1 MKPTTPK
8 QIAVASAVPFDPQ
21 ATPEQSK
28 SAGDNAMLSLFERA
42 SSYFSLLSEASR
54 LRIIQAIC
62 YQECSVQEVVE
73 HTGLPQ
79 PNVSRHLALLH
90 RSGVLSRRRAGTS
103 VFYKV
108 SDPTITEICRL
119 VCVRMAGGLQ
129 EQGL

>member
-1 MKPTTPK
+1 M
-8 QIAVASAVPFDPQ
+8 PFDPQ

-28 SAGDNAMLSLFERA
+28 SAGDSAMLSLFERA
-42 SSYFSLLSEASR
+42 SSYFALLSEPSR

-119 VCVRMAGGLQ
+119 VCVRMARGLQ
-129 EQGL
+129 EQGV